1 MDFLLT
7 NQANSNLHSS
17 NYLELVFQFGDTI
30 ESIDSVIDVGCADG
44 HDSLYWA
51 EAGVL
56 DDDDETLIPLN
67 INVTAIDK
75 ENTFSDENK
84 HENIKFIQT
93 DWMEFKPKDGHDV
106 VWAHNVLHLA
116 QDPLQFL
123 HQLNRYCNPGGMLCL
138 SFPTTVNTFYGEP
151 DYRIYSQAQHH
162 ITMINLIHMLVL
174 SGFNCN
180 DGYFLK
186 QPNSNVINA
195 LVYKETDTLY
205 NYNEI
210 GLYELND
217 MFPAAVQDQLTKFG
231 YITNKNLLLTWLTGT
246 HVDYSS
252 F

>member
-1 MDFLLT
+1 MDFLLS

-30 ESIDSVIDVGCADG
+30 ESIDNVIDVGCADG

-51 EAGVL
+51 EAGII

-84 HENIKFIQT
+84 HENIKFIKT
-93 DWMEFKPKDGHDV
+93 DWLEFSTKDTYDV
-106 VWAHNVLHLA
+106 IWAHNVLHQA
-116 QDPLQFL
+116 KDPLEFL
-123 HQLNRYCNPGGMLCL
+123 HKMNTLCNTGGMMCL
-138 SFPTTVNTFYGEP
+138 SFPTTLNNFYGEP
-151 DYRIYSQAQHH
+151 DIRIYDKAQHQ
-162 ITMINLIHMLVL
+162 INIINLIHMLVL

-186 QPNSNVINA
+186 QSNSNIINA
-195 LVYKETDTLY
+195 LVYKETDKLY
-205 NYNEI
+205 NYNDI
-210 GLYELND
+210 SLYELND
-217 MFPAAVQDQLTKFG
+217 FFPDSVQKQLDRFG
-231 YITNKNLLLTWLTGT
+231 YITNKNLLLTWLTGDII
-246 HVDYSS
+246 DYSN